1 MGEERF
7 RPSELQIKILE
18 KLYLGT
24 TDAAIARALRIADRT
39 VRLHISK
46 LQTVSKVRG
55 RFALGAVAQAN
66 GWIMV
71 KNPPLCAIEAPP
83 KLPEP
88 A

>member
-46 LQTVSKVRG
+46 LQSASKVRG

-71 KNPPLCAIEAPP
+71 EGTPCPAFEALR
-83 KLPEP
+83 KLP
-88 A
+88 